1 LLARRINNSDYYEL
15 IAGERRLRASIL
27 ANLQTVPCIVL
38 DCDYQDS
45 AVISILENIQRAN
58 LNFFEEALAIAH
70 LHEHFGLT
78 QQEIGKKLGKSQ
90 SALSNKL
97 RLLRLPADVRYY
109 IEKEGLGK
117 GLGQLFLENS
127 VDELVANNTLPLEEI
142 VPNKEQPRKTF
153 DETALEELAES
164 IRQHGVLQPLL
175 VRPLPGGGY
184 QLVAGERRYRASRI
198 AGLRE
203 VPVVI
208 RELSDVE
215 TMEIAIIENLQR
227 EDLNP
232 IEEAEGL
239 QALIDRCGFTQDQVA
254 ASVGKSR
261 PAIANSLRLLKLPPE
276 VREMTKSGAI
286 SAGHARALL
295 GLPNEALI
303 YAAAE
308 QIVSHKLTVRDVEKL
323 AKRSQQE
330 AGAAPKPRSRRDAFY
345 DEVELALKE
354 TLGRKVRVVPG
365 RGKGTLGSMILG
377 MVIMI
382 LVTCSFSSLASLVS
396 SSSSLA

>member
-1 LLARRINNSDYYEL
+1 M
-15 IAGERRLRASIL
+15 
-27 ANLQTVPCIVL
+27 
-38 DCDYQDS
+38 
-45 AVISILENIQRAN
+45 
-58 LNFFEEALAIAH
+58 
-70 LHEHFGLT
+70 
-78 QQEIGKKLGKSQ
+78 
-90 SALSNKL
+90 
-97 RLLRLPADVRYY
+97 
-109 IEKEGLGK
+109 
-117 GLGQLFLENS
+117 
-127 VDELVANNTLPLEEI
+127 
-142 VPNKEQPRKTF
+142 
-153 DETALEELAES
+153 
-164 IRQHGVLQPLL
+164 LQPLL

-276 VREMTKSGAI
+276 VREMTKSGVI

-295 GLPNEALI
+295 GLPNAALI
-303 YAAAE
+303 HAAAE

-365 RGKGTLGSMILG
+365 RGKGTLEIEFYSNEDLKDLANKLG
-377 MVIMI
+377 E
-382 LVTCSFSSLASLVS
+382 
-396 SSSSLA
+396 

>member
-1 LLARRINNSDYYEL
+1 M
-15 IAGERRLRASIL
+15 
-27 ANLQTVPCIVL
+27 AN
-38 DCDYQDS
+38 
-45 AVISILENIQRAN
+45 
-58 LNFFEEALAIAH
+58 
-70 LHEHFGLT
+70 
-78 QQEIGKKLGKSQ
+78 KKS
-90 SALSNKL
+90 
-97 RLLRLPADVRYY
+97 
-109 IEKEGLGK
+109 GLGK

-276 VREMTKSGAI
+276 VREMTKSGTI
-286 SAGHARALL
+286 SAGHARALVTL
-295 GLPNEALI
+295 GARQQQ
-303 YAAAE
+303 AAAE
-308 QIVSHKLTVRDVEKL
+308 TVVKDALSVACGLGWYSLSGVLLTDPAGPALEKL

-365 RGKGTLGSMILG
+365 RGKGTLEIEFYSNEDLKDLANKLG
-377 MVIMI
+377 E
-382 LVTCSFSSLASLVS
+382 
-396 SSSSLA
+396 